1 MVMNTR
7 SGSQTNRQPVAPQE
21 PAIQNNLQPPPN
33 PPPGG
38 GDQDRI
44 AALEAQIEDLNAELL
59 RMRQRQP
66 NPEMNRDER
75 EEEDHNSNINPR
87 REDDRQGDLSR
98 IIAELERRCTYMEM
112 ERKDKGRSVMVD
124 KLLMG
129 TDSPFTRRVAD
140 YQLPDKF
147 KVPQILSYAGD
158 RDPLDHLENFKA
170 HLDLHGTPDE
180 VACRAFP
187 LTLAGNARDWF
198 RKLPPNSV
206 DQFKEL
212 SKIFLTEFLAF
223 RTRKKPSGYLL
234 SLHQQGNESLKEFMA
249 RFNREKAT
257 VEDPTEDMIFAAIY
271 QGISPEEPLMKKL
284 IRKQPSTLQGL
295 MDKVEEFIN
304 QEETLKSMAS
314 SRLPRETAPEKKRK
328 EFRKADW
335 EEQRQVKKFKDYNFT
350 PLNAEISEVLMEIKK
365 DPAFR
370 EPQKI
375 PGNPPYK
382 NAGKYCDFH
391 KQAGHYTE
399 GCVTLRL
406 LIEEFIKNGKL
417 VRFLGERRN
426 HPGNNRPRNHQDYQ
440 PRDQQPRDYYPRDRP
455 QLDERHQEN
464 APRDDIERREDR
476 RSRSPQ
482 HREPRQ
488 QQYLPV
494 IP

>member
-1 MVMNTR
+1 
-7 SGSQTNRQPVAPQE
+7 
-21 PAIQNNLQPPPN
+21 
-33 PPPGG
+33 
-38 GDQDRI
+38 
-44 AALEAQIEDLNAELL
+44 LL
-59 RMRQRQP
+59 RRRPEQP

-75 EEEDHNSNINPR
+75 EEEDHNINTNPR

-98 IIAELERRCTYMEM
+98 VIAELERRCTYMEM
-112 ERKDKGRSVMVD
+112 ERKDKSRSIVVD

-140 YQLPDKF
+140 YRLPEKF

-158 RDPLDHLENFKA
+158 GDPLDHLENFWA
-170 HLDLHGTPDE
+170 HLDLHGTLDE
-180 VACRAFP
+180 VVCRAFSF
-187 LTLAGNARDWF
+187 TLSGNARDWF

-223 RTRKKPSGYLL
+223 RTRKKPLGYLL
-234 SLHQQGNESLKEFMA
+234 SLHQQSNESLKDFMA
-249 RFNREKAT
+249 RFNRERVT
-257 VEDPTEDMIFAAIY
+257 VEDPTEDMVFAAIY
-271 QGISPEEPLMKKL
+271 QGISPDEPLTKKL
-284 IRKQPSTLQGL
+284 VRKQPSTLQGL

-328 EFRKADW
+328 EFRKVDR

-350 PLNAEISEVLMEIKK
+350 PLNAEISEVFMEIKR

-375 PGNPPYK
+375 PGNPHYR

-417 VRFLGERRN
+417 VRFLGEQRN
-426 HPGNNRPRNHQDYQ
+426 QPGNNRHRNHQDYQ
-440 PRDQQPRDYYPRDRP
+440 QPQDYYPRDR
-455 QLDERHQEN
+455 H
-464 APRDDIERREDR
+464 
-476 RSRSPQ
+476 
-482 HREPRQ
+482 
-488 QQYLPV
+488 
-494 IP
+494 